1 MVKPLFAG
9 TSWDFSDI
17 QRIYDAVEEV
27 GVGEMGL
34 NIYRN
39 QLEIISAEQMLDA
52 YSSHGLPVMYP
63 HWSFGKHFA
72 RDEALYRKG
81 YQGLAYEIVINSDPC
96 INYLMEENSA
106 TMQTL
111 VIAHAAMGHNHF
123 FKNNFLYRHWTDA
136 GSILDYMSFAKDY
149 VIHCER
155 KHGTEAVEQ
164 VLDAA
169 HALMDQGVFRHKR
182 PGKPNRDAKRERMER
197 RLEEIDADQNELWST
212 LPKRPPSPVVTFDE
226 EDWDEIRLPEE
237 NILYFLEKNSPKLKG
252 WQREL
257 LRIVRMTAQY
267 FHPNRQT
274 KMANEGCATFVHYH
288 ILHRL
293 YDKGLLTEG
302 SILEAMHSHSS
313 VVYQPGFD
321 SRYYSGINP
330 YALGFNMMMDI
341 KRMCLEPTQED
352 HDWFPHIAGNGDW
365 LGVLKDAW
373 ANYRDESFVAQ
384 FLSPKVIRDMKLFS
398 IMDDSNDDSY
408 YVSDI
413 HDERGYRRVRKHL
426 SEMYDI
432 GLNTPDV
439 QVVDMDP
446 KTRQLLLV
454 HNSRNGLHLEPNN
467 GAAVNDLVE
476 RLWGFEVLIEERK
489 IPTPA
494 VEGTI
499 FEAWD

>member
-1 MVKPLFAG
+1 
-9 TSWDFSDI
+9 
-17 QRIYDAVEEV
+17 
-27 GVGEMGL
+27 
-34 NIYRN
+34 
-39 QLEIISAEQMLDA
+39 
-52 YSSHGLPVMYP
+52 
-63 HWSFGKHFA
+63 
-72 RDEALYRKG
+72 
-81 YQGLAYEIVINSDPC
+81 
-96 INYLMEENSA
+96 
-106 TMQTL
+106 
-111 VIAHAAMGHNHF
+111 
-123 FKNNFLYRHWTDA
+123 
-136 GSILDYMSFAKDY
+136 
-149 VIHCER
+149 
-155 KHGTEAVEQ
+155 
-164 VLDAA
+164 
-169 HALMDQGVFRHKR
+169 
-182 PGKPNRDAKRERMER
+182 
-197 RLEEIDADQNELWST
+197 
-212 LPKRPPSPVVTFDE
+212 
-226 EDWDEIRLPEE
+226 
-237 NILYFLEKNSPKLKG
+237 
-252 WQREL
+252 
-257 LRIVRMTAQY
+257 
-267 FHPNRQT
+267 
-274 KMANEGCATFVHYH
+274 
-288 ILHRL
+288 
-293 YDKGLLTEG
+293 
-302 SILEAMHSHSS
+302 
-313 VVYQPGFD
+313 
-321 SRYYSGINP
+321 
-330 YALGFNMMMDI
+330 
-341 KRMCLEPTQED
+341 MCLEPTQED